1 MNYRKMIKRKARI
14 SVKEHYGIWVV
25 LCLVLMIISG
35 GRLVDY
41 SIARTEVTARL
52 NLPFK
57 GKDPVSE
64 EIYEEDPG
72 MGSQFIAILKN
83 LFDGNREEGRR
94 LADERIQKQVN
105 SSKDNKKAV
114 LGHSRGMLSKIVNKI
129 TSGAFIV
136 SIAVAISSIVG
147 SDSAAVIILI
157 LVSLVIV
164 FLVWFLFIN
173 VYKVVMV
180 RMFMEG
186 MRYEKIHTQRVFY
199 LLKVRKWVQAS
210 LTMCVMRA
218 YKLLWWFTI
227 VGGLIKHYS
236 YFMVPYIVA
245 ENPELGANETI
256 TLSRKMMNGHKWEL
270 FTLELSFLG
279 WEILGAF
286 TGWIVSILI
295 TRPYKETTMCEYY
308 ARLRKIGKENK
319 IPGSQLL
326 NDRYLFEIPSQEML
340 SMAYGDVLKK
350 QESEED
356 ILASMRGIHRF
367 MIKNLGIVFFGDK
380 KEREFEKKQA
390 EMLQGAELREA
401 YEGKIYPA
409 RLGPLSEKNKNTR
422 QWLSQINYMRCYSV
436 WSVIMV
442 FFIMSFGGW
451 IWEVSLHLITNGTI
465 VNRGVLHGPWLPI
478 YGSGSVLILLLLYR
492 FRNDPAIEFVMT
504 MVVCGGIEYLTSY
517 VLELINGKRWWDYS
531 GYFLNLNG
539 RICAEGL
546 LIFGVGGLVIIY
558 VLAPLLDNLVQRMNH
573 KLLVVLCVSLIC
585 VFLTDQGYSSRYP
598 NSGKGVTT
606 VTKER
611 TVNNSK

>member
-1 MNYRKMIKRKARI
+1 METEK
-14 SVKEHYGIWVV
+14 KEDVW
-25 LCLVLMIISG
+25 S
-35 GRLVDY
+35 
-41 SIARTEVTARL
+41 
-52 NLPFK
+52 
-57 GKDPVSE
+57 
-64 EIYEEDPG
+64 
-72 MGSQFIAILKN
+72 
-83 LFDGNREEGRR
+83 
-94 LADERIQKQVN
+94 DERIQKQVN

-136 SIAVAISSIVG
+136 SIAVGISSIVG

-199 LLKVRKWVQAS
+199 LLKVRKWVQAC

-245 ENPELGANETI
+245 ENPEIGANETI

-270 FTLELSFLG
+270 FILDLSFGG

-286 TGWIVSILI
+286 TGWIVNILI

-308 ARLRKIGKENK
+308 AMLRRIGKEKK

-326 NDRYLFEIPSQEML
+326 NDRYLFETPSQEML
-340 SMAYGDVLKK
+340 LMAYGDVLKK
-350 QESEED
+350 RESEED
-356 ILASMRGIHRF
+356 ILAPMRGIHRF

-390 EMLQGAELREA
+390 EMLQGTELREA

-409 RLGPLSEKNKNTR
+409 RLGPLSVKNKNTR

-492 FRNDPAIEFVMT
+492 FRNNPAIEFVMT

-546 LIFGVGGLVIIY
+546 LVFGVGGLVIIY

-606 VTKER
+606 VTKIR
-611 TVNNSK
+611 K

>member
-136 SIAVAISSIVG
+136 SIAVGISSIVG
-147 SDSAAVIILI
+147 SDSVAVIILI

-199 LLKVRKWVQAS
+199 LLKVRKWVQAC

-245 ENPELGANETI
+245 ENPEIGANETI

-270 FTLELSFLG
+270 FILDLSFLG

-286 TGWIVSILI
+286 TGWIVNILI

-308 ARLRKIGKENK
+308 AMLRRIGKEKK

-326 NDRYLFEIPSQEML
+326 NDRYLFETPSQEML
-340 SMAYGDVLKK
+340 LMAYGDVLKK
-350 QESEED
+350 RESEED
-356 ILASMRGIHRF
+356 ILAPMRGIHRF

-390 EMLQGAELREA
+390 EMLQGTELREA

-409 RLGPLSEKNKNTR
+409 RLGPLSVKNKNTR

-478 YGSGSVLILLLLYR
+478 YGSGSILILLLLYR
-492 FRNDPAIEFVMT
+492 FRNNPAIEFVMT

-546 LIFGVGGLVIIY
+546 LVFGVGGLVIID

-606 VTKER
+606 VTKIR
-611 TVNNSK
+611 K